1 MGTIK
6 CNDHGQIKA
15 PKHPHSEC
23 LDSLTTL
30 VPHEWAVRQGQC
42 TPMNIHYIRHMNVG
56 TIKYDDHGQIK
67 APKHPR
73 SECLDSLT
81 TLVPHEWAVRQGQC
95 TPP

>member
-42 TPMNIHYIRHMNVG
+42 TPHEH
-56 TIKYDDHGQIK
+56 
-67 APKHPR
+67 
-73 SECLDSLT
+73 
-81 TLVPHEWAVRQGQC
+81 TLHTMYERGHHQVQ
-95 TPP
+95 

>member
-30 VPHEWAVRQGQC
+30 VRHEWAVQQGQSNP
-42 TPMNIHYIRHMNVG
+42 PMNIPNMHMSMHFQDQSTFHFHIILN
-56 TIKYDDHGQIK
+56 INIISSQ
-67 APKHPR
+67 
-73 SECLDSLT
+73 
-81 TLVPHEWAVRQGQC
+81 
-95 TPP
+95 